1 MRDHVVPWEIGRNLD
16 FLLFSTC
23 IHMNLSV
30 LVFLS
35 LDVLEIV

>member
-1 MRDHVVPWEIGRNLD
+1 MMRDHAVPWEIVRNLD
-16 FLLFSTC
+16 FLLF
-23 IHMNLSV
+23 MYPYDLSV